1 MANECFNCTERKV
14 GCHGKC
20 DKYIK
25 FQKERKKIYE
35 DRIKSRVEID
45 YLCDKHTAR
54 LKKARQRGEL

>member
-35 DRIKSRVEID
+35 DRIKSHVEID
-45 YLCDKHTAR
+45 YL
-54 LKKARQRGEL
+54 